1 MEQPVSKPGQ
11 SVLQKHRARAISRS
25 EREQAISSSD
35 PPDSTRHFG
44 RRRVTKLALAIVL
57 LICLFLPYPF
67 HVAGEALVL
76 PAQRSILSAEVDGM
90 VEEIYFESG
99 DQVAAGSKIAQLANH
114 LQVRDLKTSEAER
127 DAIIYD
133 IEKLRSTPTPEEVA
147 AAAAKVNSA
156 SVAAKYSAEELRRAS
171 VLYKKGSSS
180 TQEMEKARQTAE
192 SAAQALVE
200 AQANLEAVRA
210 QINPNQIAS
219 LEADK
224 AKIEQEIVL
233 NKEQLR
239 RTSLVAPISGRI
251 VTKDLKFKLKGFIKE
266 GEEFVTI
273 EDLNTVLVEVAV
285 PEADIGDVKLG
296 AALRLRLWAFPGQ
309 EFRGV
314 VEQILP
320 ATNDEDG
327 EIAKT
332 IPVVGRM
339 DNSDG
344 TLSSGL
350 TGQAKIR
357 GESRIVAVA
366 FTKALVRFIM
376 VECWSWFP

>member
-1 MEQPVSKPGQ
+1 M
-11 SVLQKHRARAISRS
+11 LQKHRARAISKS

-35 PPDSTRHFG
+35 PPGSTRRFG
-44 RRRVTKLALAIVL
+44 KRRVIKLALAIVL
-57 LICLFLPYPF
+57 LVCLFLPYPF
-67 HVAGEALVL
+67 HVAGEASVL
-76 PAQRSILSAEVDGM
+76 PAQRSIMSAEVDGM

-127 DAIIYD
+127 DAIASD

-171 VLYKKGSSS
+171 LLYRKGSSS

-224 AKIEQEIVL
+224 MKIEEEIVL

-251 VTKDLKFKLKGFIKE
+251 VTKDLKYKLKSFIKE
-266 GEEFVTI
+266 GEEFATI
-273 EDLNTVLVEVAV
+273 EDLDTVLVEVAV
-285 PEADIGDVKLG
+285 PEADIGDVRLG
-296 AALRLRLWAFPGQ
+296 AVLRLRLWAFPGR
-309 EFRGV
+309 EFGGV

-320 ATNDEDG
+320 ATNDQDG
-327 EIAKT
+327 EFAKT
-332 IPVVGRM
+332 IPILGRM

-376 VECWSWFP
+376 VEFWSWFP